1 MKFNVNQQDL
11 QKSLNYCQGVIEKRS
26 TLPILSNVLLEVSN
40 SKLTITAT
48 DLDLI
53 FIHQI
58 QNVEIIEEGKTTTS
72 SSIMYDIVRKFSAGK
87 KINFS
92 YIAENKLHLESE
104 KSVFNLNCINAAE
117 FPLTDENFTQNEFSI
132 KSKQLLKLLNK
143 CKFSVSNDETRH
155 YLSGVFFHQNQI
167 EDKIFLTAAATDS
180 HRMSISKVRL
190 NEKIDFEPIILP
202 KKTIFQL
209 ITLLEQTSSN
219 IKISNNKSKVK
230 FIMDSGILISKVI
243 DGRFPDYSKVIPKDN
258 NKILQIK
265 LNEFK
270 NSIERVTS
278 VSIDRKEGL
287 KMTIEKDSLKL
298 SVNSPNSGEG
308 VENIKANFNSGDMS
322 ISFNS
327 RYLIDIASQIEND
340 SILINLKD
348 ASSPVLIKDLLDKYS
363 FHVVMPMKI

>member
-72 SSIMYDIVRKFSAGK
+72 SSVMYDIVRKFSAGK

-117 FPLTDENFTQNEFSI
+117 FPLTDENFNQNEFSI

-155 YLSGVFFHQNQI
+155 YLSGIFFEQNQI

-190 NEKIDFEPIILP
+190 NEQIDFEPVILP

-209 ITLLEQTSSN
+209 CSLLEDYEGEVKVSN
-219 IKISNNKSKVK
+219 IKSKIKFELNNS
-230 FIMDSGILISKVI
+230 ILISKLI
-243 DGRFPDYSKVIPKDN
+243 DGKFPNYVQVIPKEN
-258 NKILQIK
+258 QKK
-265 LNEFK
+265 LEVNLKLFLD
-270 NSIERVTS
+270 SVDRVAS
-278 VSIDRKEGL
+278 VSLDK
-287 KMTIEKDSLKL
+287 KDGVKFNLTKDVLNL
-298 SVNSPNSGEG
+298 SVNNT
-308 VENIKANFNSGDMS
+308 NSGDGKES
-322 ISFNS
+322 LSVNFDHDLDISFNS
-327 RYLIDIASQIEND
+327 RYLIDVASQLDGDKIE
-340 SILINLKD
+340 IYFKD
-348 ASSPVLIKDLLDKYS
+348 TGSPALIKDPGDFDS
-363 FHVVMPMKI
+363 IFVIMPMKG